1 MRENMIGKLLLACI
15 LVMAPLSVYA
25 GRDANLD
32 WEDVTDLDWA
42 ISEDTANDIVDA
54 VIIFDKIT
62 EDDEEIQDGKVYRTE
77 YRRIRIL
84 SDKGR
89 DWADVEV
96 PVYSLNQ
103 KIKKVMGRTIQ
114 RDGTV
119 LELQSDQI
127 FEKEVVKTEGNRVKQ
142 TMFSLPGVTSDCI
155 VEYIVQLELKGYVA
169 GWIAQEDIAVKHGE
183 YRWILAKIE
192 FTQHLIEY
200 LKELGPSR
208 DFTVPNFLWLN
219 TTTRPRCTY
228 LPSPDKP
235 EELLFEIDNIPPYKG
250 EPFTVPS
257 TALKSR
263 IISYLG
269 CDKSPTIYWGD
280 LALNYDRH
288 LTEFCEKDKK
298 VKEVASQFADLPTDK
313 EKIDAV
319 YKWIQDNITNLNYY
333 DLFEINDKGEKK
345 YHDPKEIRCADDVI
359 KFGYAY
365 RGTVNRIFIDMLRAL
380 NINARICYAK
390 DRFDDLFIQQAMYDQ
405 FDNSLVAV
413 VVGPGQ
419 YDFYAPGHALTPP
432 NLVPWFLEGV
442 QTLVVGADDFFVVTP
457 FSPSIAN
464 TTNATF
470 SYEIDDNLNLRGKLN
485 CQMTGHDAR
494 GVRIAVV
501 NEEDSDLDDIIK
513 DELTDIIPDA
523 ELDSI
528 SWENVSDA
536 NASLG
541 LACSLRYPP
550 LSETANRLLV
560 KPCDYLTSFENPFY
574 ADKRLN
580 NVLFRY
586 SHELNETAQFEIPDG
601 WSVEAMPSDS
611 LFKCPIGSCSIK
623 FASEGNSISVQR
635 TFVLA
640 APFWNVTSYSAIR
653 NLYQTAADFDN
664 LIVVL
669 SKKQELGSTD

>member
-1 MRENMIGKLLLACI
+1 MRENVVGKVVLAFILL
-15 LVMAPLSVYA
+15 VVPLSAYA
-25 GRDANLD
+25 GRNANLE

-42 ISEDTANDIVDA
+42 VSEDSANHINDA
-54 VIIFDKIT
+54 VIIFDRIT

-84 SDKGR
+84 SDNGR
-89 DWADVEV
+89 DWADVKV
-96 PVYSLNQ
+96 PVYSSSQ
-103 KIKKVMGRTIQ
+103 KVKKIMGRTIQ
-114 RDGTV
+114 RDGTI

-142 TMFSLPGVTSDCI
+142 TMFSLPGVTNDCI
-155 VEYIVQLELKGYVA
+155 VEYIVQLQLKGYVA

-192 FTQHLIEY
+192 FTEQLIEY
-200 LKELGPSR
+200 LKTIDPSD
-208 DFTVPNFLWLN
+208 DFTYPNFLWLN
-219 TTTRPRCTY
+219 TATRPRCTY

-235 EELLFEIDNIPPYKG
+235 EELFFEIDDIPPYES

-269 CDKSPTIYWGD
+269 CNKSPTIYWGD
-280 LALNYDRH
+280 LALHYDRY
-288 LTEFCEKDKK
+288 LSEFCEKDEK
-298 VKEVASQFADLPTDK
+298 VKEVATQFADLPGDK
-313 EKIDAV
+313 EKIDAA
-319 YKWIQDNITNLNYY
+319 YKWIQNNITNLSYY

-345 YHDPKEIRCADDVI
+345 YRDPREIRCANDVI

-365 RGTVNRIFIDMLRAL
+365 RGTVNRIFIDILREL
-380 NINARICYAK
+380 NINARLCYAK

-413 VVGPGQ
+413 VVGPGE

-432 NLVPWFLEGV
+432 NLIPWFLEGV
-442 QTLVVGADDFFVVTP
+442 QSLVVGADDFFVVTP

-464 TTNATF
+464 TTDATF
-470 SYEIDDNLNLRGKLN
+470 SYAIDDNLNLHGKLN
-485 CQMTGHDAR
+485 CRMTGHEAR

-501 NEEDSDLDDIIK
+501 NEEDSDIDDIIK
-513 DELTDIIPDA
+513 DELSDIIPDA

-528 SWENVSDA
+528 NWENISDA
-536 NASLG
+536 NEPLG
-541 LACSLRYPP
+541 LVCSLRYPP
-550 LSETANRLLV
+550 LSETANRLLI

-574 ADKRLN
+574 ADKRQN

-586 SHELNETAQFEIPDG
+586 GHELHETGQFEIPPG

-611 LFKCPIGSCSIK
+611 LFENPVGSCSIK
-623 FASEGNSISVQR
+623 FTNEGNAISVQR
-635 TFVLA
+635 TFVLS
-640 APFWNVTSYSAIR
+640 APFWNVVSYSPIR
-653 NLYQTAADFDN
+653 DLFQTAADFDN

-669 SKKQELGSTD
+669 TKSKDLGSTD